1 MQPDR
6 KPPLRDRGHGRWP
19 GILSALGVPA
29 VDLNT
34 RKHHPC
40 PWCGGKDRFRFTDKD
55 GTGAFYC
62 GQCGSHSAVDYLMYV
77 NGWDFARTAKEVEGV
92 IGDAKFAPSRAKAN
106 DAAARRAMQS
116 LWDSALPVLP
126 GDFVD
131 AWFIGRGIGQPA
143 YCRWLK
149 KLDRAEHV
157 DDDGNKSWHPAMV
170 AKILAPD
177 GTPTNLHRTYLAQNG
192 QKAAVD
198 SVRKVM
204 VGGIAKGAAIRLF
217 EVGPVLGAAEGIE
230 TAFAA
235 AALFG
240 VPVWSTINST
250 ILSGWLPPEGIE
262 QVIIF
267 GDNDPKFGG
276 QAAATALAHRIACI
290 KDRSISVR
298 IEIPPVTGQDW
309 NDVLLERRRVAA

>member
-6 KPPLRDRGHGRWP
+6 NPPLRDRGHGRWP
-19 GILSALGVPA
+19 GILSALGVA
-29 VDLNT
+29 SAELNT

-62 GQCGSHSAVDYLMYV
+62 GQCGTHSPVDYLMHV
-77 NGWDFARTAKEVEGV
+77 NAWDFARAAKEIEGV
-92 IGDAKFAPSRAKAN
+92 IGDVKFAPSRAKAN

-116 LWDSALPVLP
+116 LWDRALPVLA

-143 YCRWLK
+143 YCQWLK
-149 KLDRAEHV
+149 KIDLAEYV
-157 DDDGNKSWHPAMV
+157 DEDGNKSWHPAMV

-177 GTPTNLHRTYLAQNG
+177 GTPTNLHRTYLTLDG
-192 QKAAVD
+192 QKAPVG
-198 SVRKVM
+198 SVRKAM
-204 VGGIAKGAAIRLF
+204 TGGIAKGAAIRLF
-217 EVGPVLGAAEGIE
+217 EAGPVLGVAEGIE

-235 AALFG
+235 SALFG

-250 ILSGWLPPEGIE
+250 ILSGWLPPDGVE

-290 KDRSISVR
+290 KDQPVSVR
-298 IEIPPVTGQDW
+298 IEIPPVVGTDW
-309 NDVLLERRRVAA
+309 NDVLLQRRREAA